1 LTVRDRVLAWVVTGP
16 VGRLAAFVAD
26 LAVYWWQCARRRLAG
41 TRGSGVDGP
50 AAWVV
55 AGQGHRRGDE
65 EEVSMSNTDTLRD
78 GYEAFGRGD
87 LDGATQNFADDI
99 RWENPEAPVIPNN
112 GVTEGKEQVKQLFAE
127 LGNYW
132 ESFSIT
138 PDEFIES
145 GETVVVLSHSEAKG
159 KETGKEVK
167 LPWVHVWR
175 FEDGKV
181 TEVQALTDTALVA
194 DALGRS

>member
-1 LTVRDRVLAWVVTGP
+1 
-16 VGRLAAFVAD
+16 
-26 LAVYWWQCARRRLAG
+26 
-41 TRGSGVDGP
+41 
-50 AAWVV
+50 
-55 AGQGHRRGDE
+55 
-65 EEVSMSNTDTLRD
+65 MSNSDTLKQ

-87 LDGATQNFADDI
+87 LDGATEYFADDI
-99 RWENPEAPVIPNN
+99 CWENPEAPQMPNN
-112 GVTEGKEQVKQLFAE
+112 GVTEGRDAVKQLFAE

-132 ESFSIT
+132 ESFTIV

-175 FEDGKV
+175 FGDGKV
-181 TEVQALTDTALVA
+181 TEVQALTDTALAA
-194 DALGRS
+194 DALGTA